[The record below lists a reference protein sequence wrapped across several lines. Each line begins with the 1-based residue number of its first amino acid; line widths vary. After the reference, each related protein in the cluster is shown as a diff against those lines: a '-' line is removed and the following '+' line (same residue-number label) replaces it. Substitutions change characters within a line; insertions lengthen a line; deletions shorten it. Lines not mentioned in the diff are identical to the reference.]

1 MKRKRLEEA
10 IACASYAVPNLSSRR
25 ACALFDLL
33 CKEPVMKTFYLVLM
47 ALAACA
53 QTEPVPVSAPVS
65 VPTPVPVPVPAPDVP
80 VVLSGDMESPP
91 VQTAATGR
99 ALIIVNEDGTV
110 SGVVEAPDIADAT
123 VVIEDDAADV
133 AVPVVV
139 TLVPVAHG
147 RWEVPAGTLLTP
159 AQIDHYKSG
168 KLSANV
174 RSKAHPKGEIRAP
187 LQGNA
192 RAKASK

>member
-1 MKRKRLEEA
+1 
-10 IACASYAVPNLSSRR
+10 
-25 ACALFDLL
+25 
-33 CKEPVMKTFYLVLM
+33 MKTICLVLI

-53 QTEPVPVSAPVS
+53 QTEPVPVPSPVPVL

-91 VQTAATGR
+91 VQTAASGR
-99 ALIIVNEDGTV
+99 ALIIVSEDGTV
-110 SGVVEAPDIADAT
+110 SGVVEASDIADAT

-133 AVPVVV
+133 AAPLVV

-159 AQIDHYKSG
+159 PQIDHYKSG